1 MVKKTIKG
9 QLGVLLS
16 ITLTNG
22 FMMQYFGAAVS
33 DLATEFEKLYSS
45 LQSA

>member
-1 MVKKTIKG
+1 MVKKIRKG
-9 QLGVLLS
+9 PLGVLLS

-22 FMMQYFGAAVS
+22 FMMQYFGVVS
-33 DLATEFEKLYSS
+33 DLATEFEELYDS